1 MLVIRP
7 VRAADL
13 PALLDLAGLTSFGL
27 TTLPKDSGFLR
38 GRIRDSEDG
47 FGRLDI
53 GRPRGESYLF
63 VMEETTTGRVVGTS
77 GIVSKVGGFEPFYA
91 YRSVGVLE
99 RAARCRWPASS
110 SWRSTPTASTPP

>member
-47 FGRLDI
+47 FGSRI
-53 GRPRGESYLF
+53 
-63 VMEETTTGRVVGTS
+63 
-77 GIVSKVGGFEPFYA
+77 
-91 YRSVGVLE
+91 
-99 RAARCRWPASS
+99 SS
-110 SWRSTPTASTPP
+110 